1 MGRKRDKGNR
11 KFKMRIKN
19 IQDFSLGVILKL
31 NCFRKI
37 RRKKNKSNLFSFFFF
52 ESAQELCL
60 FPLPETWFSYEF
72 RNILPFDQHELHTE
86 LPSPSC
92 NVLSWVMSPQLTH
105 VNALFPC
112 TK

>member
-11 KFKMRIKN
+11 KFKMHIKN

-37 RRKKNKSNLFSFFFF
+37 RRKNIKNKSNLFSSFFF

-60 FPLPETWFSYEF
+60 FPLPESWFSYEF
-72 RNILPFDQHELHTE
+72 RNIFLFDQRELHTE
-86 LPSPSC
+86 LPSPAE
-92 NVLSWVMSPQLTH
+92 MSL
-105 VNALFPC
+105 AG
-112 TK
+112 